1 MINYIPNHLKNISN
15 GIKDKIYDSKTN
27 KFVLG
32 GGNKISK
39 SKIKKESKGDINE
52 NIRNFFKLKK
62 RAIKDKIIS
71 DIRHLFEIE
80 NKDYYK
86 TIRGSNTYS
95 NNYMKYEII
104 GDRDYKT
111 YQLKNILI
119 KLNYIKKIF

>member
-62 RAIKDKIIS
+62 RAIKDNRAK
-71 DIRHLFEIE
+71 
-80 NKDYYK
+80 
-86 TIRGSNTYS
+86 
-95 NNYMKYEII
+95 
-104 GDRDYKT
+104 
-111 YQLKNILI
+111 
-119 KLNYIKKIF
+119 